1 MSATRMILLWI
12 AVVFLSCCLCATF
25 TFAKGGGKGGK
36 SSSHHGWSQGEK
48 KGWETDAPPSFQKK
62 GEGWKPSGLSDEKKI
77 QERDKEAE
85 KLQEGEQEKARE
97 RERDKERHRESK
109 SKEKQ
114 KGMGS
119 NSDQ

>member
-1 MSATRMILLWI
+1 MSKTRMILLWI
-12 AVVFLSCCLCATF
+12 AVVFLSCCLCAVF
-25 TFAKGGGKGGK
+25 AFAKGGGKGRG
-36 SSSHHGWSQGEK
+36 SSSSHGWSQGEK
-48 KGWETDAPPSFQKK
+48 KGWEADSPPSFQKK

-77 QERDKEAE
+77 QERDEKTE

-97 RERDKERHRESK
+97 RESHKERHRESK

-114 KGMGS
+114 KGLGL

>member
-1 MSATRMILLWI
+1 MLKIRMILLWI

-25 TFAKGGGKGGK
+25 AFAKGGGKG
-36 SSSHHGWSQGEK
+36 HGSRSPHGRSQGEK
-48 KGWETDAPPSFQKK
+48 KGWETVAPPSFQKK

-97 RERDKERHRESK
+97 SESHKERHRESK

-114 KGMGS
+114 KGLGS

>member
-1 MSATRMILLWI
+1 MSETRMILLWI

-25 TFAKGGGKGGK
+25 TFAKGGGKGGG
-36 SSSHHGWSQGEK
+36 SNSPHGWNQGEK

-97 RERDKERHRESK
+97 RERHKERHRESK

>member
-1 MSATRMILLWI
+1 MSETRMILLWI

-36 SSSHHGWSQGEK
+36 SSSPHGWSQGEK

-97 RERDKERHRESK
+97 RERHKERHRESK